1 MNCRFDGLD
10 PPDPEGLAL
19 KNLAEQSV
27 KNLVETSAKNH
38 ADASALAEPGDESR
52 DAAAGAP
59 GTTFQL
65 AGTADIRNI
74 SGVALVTDER
84 GRVIDATDA
93 AAPLATALGNGAQA
107 MLGDLVSRARAVG
120 PLCEPFSLGG
130 AATWNLAVL
139 PLSHG
144 GALVI
149 GRETTL
155 ERNLRDALVDSR
167 QRYKDFVECSSDF
180 SWETDATGRF
190 VFVSPRGALGYSA
203 REITG
208 RDARDMLHDRH
219 RGEAALPF
227 HSREPR
233 EAATVWM
240 RASNG
245 EPTCL
250 EIACLPLTDGD
261 GRWIGARGVCR
272 DVTEE
277 WERQRAL
284 DGARHRERL
293 VAGVVNAIREEAN
306 PEKLLAR
313 TANATREALDASF
326 CAIYRVGDDHKL
338 VRGVAYGENIGQAL
352 CEQLDE
358 RINWLDDEAGAV
370 ELPLDDYRVLAA
382 AARHRDSINGAIC
395 AARPANGEPW
405 SEDDHALIAGVVG
418 QLGIAIEQFATHE
431 ALKKLSRTDDLTGL
445 KNRRAFMDSLHR
457 RHKHSMR
464 TGRPAALLY
473 TDLDNFKLVNDVH
486 GHQRGDEV
494 LILVA
499 EVLERTT
506 RVNDVT
512 ARFGGDE
519 FAIWLDEIGEAD
531 AIAKAVLMLKACAP
545 LEAHSGD
552 ADHPLRLSI
561 GVAVFDP
568 ASGEDLE
575 SLIAR
580 ADTAMY
586 QAKHTGEG
594 TYALAPPAKLASREE
609 EKTP

>member
-1 MNCRFDGLD
+1 M
-10 PPDPEGLAL
+10 
-19 KNLAEQSV
+19 KNLAD
-27 KNLVETSAKNH
+27 TSANDL
-38 ADASALAEPGDESR
+38 ADTSALAGPGDQSR
-52 DAAAGAP
+52 DAAPGAP
-59 GTTFQL
+59 GGTFQL
-65 AGTADIRNI
+65 AGEADIRDV
-74 SGVALVTDER
+74 SGIAMVTDER

-93 AAPLATALGNGAQA
+93 AAPLAKALGNGAQP
-107 MLGDLVSRARAVG
+107 MLADLVSRARAAG
-120 PLCEPFSLGG
+120 PLCEPLNPGG
-130 AATWNLAVL
+130 AASWNLAVL
-139 PLSHG
+139 PLSDG

-149 GRETTL
+149 GRETTF

-203 REITG
+203 RELTG

-219 RGEAALPF
+219 HDGETLPF

-233 EAATVWM
+233 DAATVWM

-245 EPTCL
+245 APICL
-250 EIACLPLTDGD
+250 EIACLPLTDGE

-272 DVTEE
+272 DVTGE
-277 WERQRAL
+277 WARQRAL

-293 VAGVVNAIREEAN
+293 VAGVVNSIREEAD

-313 TANATREALDASF
+313 TAKATREALDAAF
-326 CAIYRVGDDHKL
+326 CAIYRVGGERKL
-338 VRGVAYGENIGQAL
+338 VRGVAYGENIGRVL

-358 RINWLDDEAGAV
+358 RINWLDDETRAV

-382 AARHRDSINGAIC
+382 VARHRDGINGAIC

-405 SEDDHALIAGVVG
+405 SEDDHALIVGVAG
-418 QLGIAIEQFATHE
+418 QLGIAIEQFTTHE

-445 KNRRAFMDSLHR
+445 KNRRAFMDSLGR
-457 RHKHSMR
+457 RHKHAMR
-464 TGRPAALLY
+464 TGRSAALLY

-494 LILVA
+494 LILLA

-506 RVNDVT
+506 RANDVT

-519 FAIWLDEIGEAD
+519 FAVWLDEIGEAD
-531 AIAKAVLMLKACAP
+531 AVAKAALMLKACAP
-545 LEAHSGD
+545 LESHSGD

-580 ADTAMY
+580 ADAAMY
-586 QAKHTGEG
+586 QAKQTGKG
-594 TYALAPPAKLASREE
+594 TSALAPPVSREE
-609 EKTP
+609 TMP